1 MWRVGSQQAKSR
13 NGQRTP
19 TTNGDKRMDR
29 NPDGTFAPGNPGGPG
44 RPKGSRQKLSEAFI
58 EALADDFEA
67 HGVATVQKLRADRP
81 DVYVGA
87 IGKLMPK
94 LMELSGPNGGEIPL
108 SGTVRFVGKSE

>member
-1 MWRVGSQQAKSR
+1 
-13 NGQRTP
+13 
-19 TTNGDKRMDR
+19 MDR

-58 EALADDFEA
+58 NALADDFVM
-67 HGVATVQKLRADRP
+67 HGPDTVVRLREERP

-94 LMELSGPNGGEIPL
+94 LMELSGPDGGEIPL
-108 SGTVRFVGKSE
+108 SGTVRFVGKDE